1 MKLKS
6 QPKKRDLPENTIT
19 LINVVFLMLIFFL
32 VVGTVATPLSEHILP
47 AQTKERPIVPP
58 HPNIVEIARDGKI
71 DYRKEPTSL
80 DQLIVILSS
89 ELEGNS
95 DTKPV
100 IKLVA
105 HKELDADRLIE
116 ILEAM
121 TSGGVQNI
129 RLVTVD
135 NGADE

>member
-1 MKLKS
+1 MKLKA
-6 QPKKRDLPENTIT
+6 QPKKRELPENTIT

-47 AQTKERPIVPP
+47 AQTKDLPIVPP
-58 HPNIVEIARDGKI
+58 HPNIVEITEDGKI
-71 DYRKEPTSL
+71 DYRKEPVSL
-80 DQLIVILSS
+80 DQLIVALS
-89 ELEGNS
+89 GAT
-95 DTKPV
+95 DGVDHTKPV

-105 HKELDADRLIE
+105 HRNLDADRLIE

-121 TSGGVQNI
+121 ATGGVQNI

-135 NGADE
+135 YGAKE

>member
-1 MKLKS
+1 MKLKA
-6 QPKKRDLPENTIT
+6 QPKKRELPENTIT

-32 VVGTVATPLSEHILP
+32 VVGTVATPLSKHILP
-47 AQTKERPIVPP
+47 ARTNDLPIVPP

-71 DYRKEPTSL
+71 DYRKEPISL
-80 DQLIVILSS
+80 DQLIVALTGES
-89 ELEGNS
+89 EESRN
-95 DTKPV
+95 TKPV

-105 HKELDADRLIE
+105 HRELDADRLIE

-121 TSGGVQNI
+121 TTGGVQNI

-135 NGADE
+135 HGAKE